1 MTTSTIIDTVD
12 FKGLS
17 AFEVQRAIDTYL
29 KERELASLRASWRAR
44 EEAQKQATRERVAK
58 RAKVANA
65 VKRAGVPVRTESD
78 SWRSNKA
85 DITRTPDSDGW
96 FIVSLPRDTRLVYL
110 SRLQDSPELE
120 LKTIVEKSQYSVL
133 GQSLA
138 ELTYIRLT
146 PKEA

>member
-1 MTTSTIIDTVD
+1 MTITTIDT
-12 FKGLS
+12 KGLTDTQ
-17 AFEVQRAIDTYL
+17 VQQAIDNFIR
-29 KERELASLRASWRAR
+29 ERELASLRASWRAR
-44 EEAQKQATRERVAK
+44 EEAEKQATRERVAK

-85 DITRTPDSDGW
+85 DITRTSDADGW
-96 FIVSLPRDTRLVYL
+96 FVISLPKDARLVYL
-110 SRLQDSPELE
+110 SRIQDSPELE
-120 LKTIVEKSQYSVL
+120 LKTAVSKTQL
-133 GQSLA
+133 FFTGDAQLA